1 MSTGMIIVIV
11 TFFVLLFT
19 GFPVVYALG
28 LPSLVWLAITP
39 NVQSIILPT
48 NMLGYVSSFTLL
60 CLPGFMLVGR
70 LMETCGI
77 TDRLFNFCTAL
88 VGGFRGGMAYS
99 NAVTSM
105 VFASMSGSAIADA
118 GGLGVVEMS
127 MMKRAGYDPAFAAGI
142 TAASSIIG
150 PIIPPSAAMVLIGT
164 LSNTSVA
171 KMFTAGI
178 IPGAL
183 ICGML
188 VTALE

>member
-88 VGGFRGGMAYS
+88 GMGEAHIVYEDGTRRDAACIGGMLSMLDGTCHLLATTWEWKEDIDEDRA
-99 NAVTSM
+99 NA
-105 VFASMSGSAIADA
+105 AK
-118 GGLGVVEMS
+118 
-127 MMKRAGYDPAFAAGI
+127 KRAEE
-142 TAASSIIG
+142 
-150 PIIPPSAAMVLIGT
+150 VLSKSG
-164 LSNTSVA
+164 LSDREYKRAEAKLHRALVRLSV
-171 KMFTAGI
+171 KK
-178 IPGAL
+178 
-183 ICGML
+183 
-188 VTALE
+188 